1 MFILSKL
8 SLANRAVVALITV
21 IVAAFGF
28 LSVGSLKQELIPSI
42 EIPSAAIVTSYPGAS
57 PEVVDSQVSSVI
69 ENAVIGLEGLEST
82 TATSTTGLSVLR
94 VSFQFGTTSE
104 TAQERLNAA
113 IASIDAQL
121 PADANPRV
129 ISGSF
134 DSVPIIVL
142 AIADLDG
149 DNERIGATLEQV
161 APNLFRQVEG
171 IRDVVVSGAKQKRIN
186 LEIDQRALAA
196 AGLSQQSINQALQ
209 ANGLVLPVGSLNDDE
224 GSIAIQM
231 GSAVE
236 TVEQIES
243 LPLISQNPQPG
254 ASVVTIGDVADV
266 SYEDAPI
273 TSIARTNGRES
284 LAVSFT
290 KTPDGNSVAVSNGV
304 QDLVPELEAALGGN
318 VSVVTTFDQAPFIE
332 KSIKDLT
339 VEGLLGLT
347 FAVIVILVFLL
358 SIKSTIITAISIPTS
373 VLITFI
379 GLQSADYSLNLLTL
393 GALTIS
399 IGRVVDD
406 SIVVIEN
413 INRHLSYGE
422 KRKKAVLT
430 AVKEVAGAITAS
442 TITTVAVFLPIA
454 LVDGLVGELFRPFA
468 FTAGIALL
476 ASLLV
481 SLTIVPVLAYWFLR
495 MPKRLQAIKA
505 ENPKNFEKK
514 QRVAEEEREKRG
526 VLQRVYLPIL
536 NGTRNHP
543 FVTLT
548 AAVLLLAYTF
558 SLVPLLKT
566 NFIDGGG
573 SNQFSARVEMPASS
587 SLEEQDVAA
596 TQVEND
602 IAALPGVE
610 VVQTTIGSA
619 ADGRVAFGARATG
632 ISINVIVSDDYEV
645 SEVRDEVLRLT
656 PPEGAEITVS
666 TGGGFGSSETIDI
679 QVLAADN
686 DLLTQAVDDLVTG
699 LQGVDNVTSI
709 TSTLEADERV
719 LEIIVDREKAAEYL
733 LTETVVSGIVASQL
747 RPQPLGQVRIEGEE
761 TSIYVA
767 GQEAPE
773 SIDEIRAIQIPTFQG
788 LVRLDSIASVEEIL
802 KPTSIT
808 SERGNRTAR
817 VSLAP
822 EGDDLGAITAAIT
835 ERFETIELPVG
846 VEASIGGAA
855 ADQAES
861 FEQLGL
867 ALLAAVAIV
876 YIVMVA
882 TFGSLIQ
889 PLLLLI
895 SIPFAAIGALGLLI
909 LTDTALGVPAL
920 IGMLMLIGIVV
931 TNAIVLIDLVN
942 QYRRQGRSVE
952 DSLVSGARQRLRP
965 ILMTALATIFAL
977 TPMAFG
983 LTGDSG
989 FISQPL
995 AIVVIGGLVSSTL
1008 LTLILVPTLYW
1019 LVEGRKERKVIRIK
1033 RRAAKA
1039 EAKAAKKEAKLA
1051 KKEAGKAA
1059 SEQPAAA
1066 VAAPMVVTTVIEPE
1080 QAPEVVTGAIEPDPE
1095 PAPQEP
1101 QASTPV
1107 IEAVVETMVEQVDE
1121 VVLEEIPASDF
1132 ERALLNDVPPLAW
1145 SDDTEIQTAADIEID
1160 DESSMRWS
1168 EEPAPQAPAAADPNA
1183 GLPEFLTQEI
1193 PLIQEASES
1202 KRDKRRREKAERKAQ
1217 KKAARDSRHAN
1228 D

>member
-1 MFILSKL
+1 M
-8 SLANRAVVALITV
+8 T
-21 IVAAFGF
+21 
-28 LSVGSLKQELIPSI
+28 
-42 EIPSAAIVTSYPGAS
+42 
-57 PEVVDSQVSSVI
+57 
-69 ENAVIGLEGLEST
+69 
-82 TATSTTGLSVLR
+82 
-94 VSFQFGTTSE
+94 
-104 TAQERLNAA
+104 
-113 IASIDAQL
+113 
-121 PADANPRV
+121 
-129 ISGSF
+129 
-134 DSVPIIVL
+134 
-142 AIADLDG
+142 
-149 DNERIGATLEQV
+149 
-161 APNLFRQVEG
+161 
-171 IRDVVVSGAKQKRIN
+171 
-186 LEIDQRALAA
+186 
-196 AGLSQQSINQALQ
+196 
-209 ANGLVLPVGSLNDDE
+209 
-224 GSIAIQM
+224 
-231 GSAVE
+231 
-236 TVEQIES
+236 
-243 LPLISQNPQPG
+243 
-254 ASVVTIGDVADV
+254 
-266 SYEDAPI
+266 
-273 TSIARTNGRES
+273 
-284 LAVSFT
+284 
-290 KTPDGNSVAVSNGV
+290 
-304 QDLVPELEAALGGN
+304 ELEAALGGN

-514 QRVAEEEREKRG
+514 QRIAEEEREKRG
-526 VLQRVYLPIL
+526 LLQRGYLPIL

-543 FVTLT
+543 FITLT

-587 SLEEQDVAA
+587 SLEEQDAA
-596 TQVEND
+596 AAQVESD

-619 ADGRVAFGARATG
+619 SDGRVAFGASATG
-632 ISINVIVSDDYEV
+632 VAINVIVSEDYEV

-656 PPEGAEITVS
+656 PPEGSEITVS
-666 TGGGFGSSETIDI
+666 SGGGFGSSETIDI

-686 DLLTQAVDDLVTG
+686 DLLAEAVNDLVTG
-699 LQGVDNVTSI
+699 LQGVENVTSI

-767 GQEAPE
+767 GQQAPE

-835 ERFETIELPVG
+835 ERFETIVLPVG

-1019 LVEGRKERKVIRIK
+1019 LVEGRKERKVIRLK
-1033 RRAAKA
+1033 RRKAKA
-1039 EAKAAKKEAKLA
+1039 EAKEAKKQAKLA
-1051 KKEAGKAA
+1051 KKAAGKSPA
-1059 SEQPAAA
+1059 EQSVAA
-1066 VAAPMVVTTVIEPE
+1066 VTVPTVVTTVIEREPE
-1080 QAPEVVTGAIEPDPE
+1080 QVAPTPEPEE
-1095 PAPQEP
+1095 PAPAVEEVAEVAVEP
-1101 QASTPV
+1101 IAEV
-1107 IEAVVETMVEQVDE
+1107 IQ
-1121 VVLEEIPASDF
+1121 EEIPASDF
-1132 ERALLNDVPPLAW
+1132 ERAVLDDVPPLAW
-1145 SDDTEIQTAADIEID
+1145 SDDSEIQSAADIEID

-1168 EEPAPQAPAAADPNA
+1168 EEPAPQAPAAADPND

-1193 PLIQEASES
+1193 PLIQEPAES
-1202 KRDKRRREKAERKAQ
+1202 KRDKKRREKAERKAQ
-1217 KKAARDSRHAN
+1217 KQAARDSRHAN